1 MGVSRQEYRSGWPCP
16 PPGDLPDPGVELGS
30 PALQAASLPSE
41 PLWKPTQGG
50 VCSPSARGLMSGG
63 ERPGAQ
69 QEGNRGSSLASWKT
83 PASQTAGAVPV
94 GNLDLLGC
102 PPLAGLSVLGWGT
115 PRPGWVV
122 TAFHTRSLFRG
133 ILSLPEEREPSL
145 TFLGWH
151 RRISVTSLNRCTFP
165 HVFYS
170 KYVLRVFPSKP

>member
-1 MGVSRQEYRSGWPCP
+1 MTRARQAPLSMAVSRQEYRSGWPCP

-69 QEGNRGSSLASWKT
+69 QEGNRGSSLASRKT

-94 GNLDLLGC
+94 GNLDVLGC

-115 PRPGWVV
+115 PRPGWLPRTQPVSSGSDRLSHPLPLPR
-122 TAFHTRSLFRG
+122 HTFTSGRKGTLSH
-133 ILSLPEEREPSL
+133 ILRLA
-145 TFLGWH
+145 
-151 RRISVTSLNRCTFP
+151 
-165 HVFYS
+165 
-170 KYVLRVFPSKP
+170 